1 MLNKKMIEKFK
12 QINDIIHF
20 NFYYF
25 ETFDEFVNSRIE
37 NINEIENYLSYNY
50 LNCKCYKKFNI
61 KNKIEFFKNEM
72 KCNNENTIVFANR
85 VSNCDCDDYL
95 LINFENDNMFLTSN
109 DEQIENYNDD
119 VTKNIL
125 YEMLKLIF
133 ESRKY
138 CYNHELNVINE
149 NDDIFKCVENTID
162 DCDFF
167 QFYYFDDFIN
177 FQIENIIDD
186 EFDDDA
192 IEYNKTTMQN
202 IETLKT
208 KYHCNNDNTI
218 ILLYRCDDDE
228 YLLLNFET
236 NDKIIMQNVDIEHV
250 NDNITNDALYYIL
263 CDLFTNEY
271 CCM

>member
-12 QINDIIHF
+12 KINDIIHF

-25 ETFDEFVNSRIE
+25 ETFDEFINLRIE
-37 NINEIENYLSYNY
+37 IANDSCND
-50 LNCKCYKKFNI
+50 LNCKCDNKYCI
-61 KNKIEFFKNEM
+61 KNKIDFFKNEM

-95 LINFENDNMFLTSN
+95 LINFENNNMFLTSN

-125 YEMLKLIF
+125 YEMLQLIF

-138 CYNHELNVINE
+138 CYNHETNVINE
-149 NDDIFKCVENTID
+149 NDDIFECVEKIID
-162 DCDFF
+162 NCDFF
-167 QFYYFDDFIN
+167 QFYTFDKFIECQNEFMYENCFDENDNDFIHY
-177 FQIENIIDD
+177 Q
-186 EFDDDA
+186 
-192 IEYNKTTMQN
+192 KQ

-228 YLLLNFET
+228 YLLLNFEY
-236 NDKIIMQNVDIEHV
+236 DIKIIMQNVDVLHV
-250 NDNITNDALYYIL
+250 NDKRTNNALYQKL
-263 CDLFTNEY
+263 CELFTNEY